1 MKKSLLVSVAA
12 GLLLL
17 SAAAPAEDYFV
28 RNRPFKQVIKAG
40 NEPLVGAEAFLRAL
54 DLNWTVNGDVVT
66 LTDKPAANPQLSA
79 GMLKFRYGQQEAAV
93 EANPRGGSVFIP
105 LRPMAKLLN
114 YSVNVN
120 TASRT
125 VDVVRARFATDNEK
139 KLVSELSAAQEA
151 ERIAKEEAWAKRA
164 AELKAKRDAAKAA
177 EEGTEEGTG
186 DGEKPADGEK
196 PKETASTTP
205 TPVETPPTPPTPP
218 AEEKKEEVPKEARLE
233 VFNTIATP
241 DPGNGTVLINC
252 EIKNMGEAP
261 SKPVSGTLILRGPD
275 ASASATN
282 VNVPKSKVWW
292 TTSISGPS
300 IQPGASW
307 PFNRKYSHPSGN
319 SMPLGNI
326 EAEFKLNS
334 TK

>member
-1 MKKSLLVSVAA
+1 MKKSLLLSVAA

-40 NEPLVGAEAFLRAL
+40 GEPLVGAEAFLRAL

-66 LTDKPAANPQLSA
+66 LTDKPAANPQLS
-79 GMLKFRYGQQEAAV
+79 GGLLKFRYRQQEAAV

-120 TASRT
+120 TSSRT
-125 VDVVRARFATDNEK
+125 VDVVRARFATDTEK
-139 KLVSELSAAQEA
+139 ALVGELSAAQEA
-151 ERIAKEEAWAKRA
+151 ERRAKEEAWAKRA
-164 AELKAKRDAAKAA
+164 AELKEKREAAKSS
-177 EEGTEEGTG
+177 EEGSEEEGNQ
-186 DGEKPADGEK
+186 GEK

-205 TPVETPPTPPTPP
+205 AQSPPTTPPP

-233 VFNTIATP
+233 VFNTTATP
-241 DPGNGTVLINC
+241 DPGNGSVLMNC
-252 EIKNMGEAP
+252 EVKNMGDAP
-261 SKPVSGTLILRGPD
+261 SKPVSGTLILTGPD
-275 ASASATN
+275 PSGSATN
-282 VNVPKSKVWW
+282 ANVPKNKVWW
-292 TTSISGPS
+292 STSISGPS

-307 PFNRKYSHPSGN
+307 QFNRKYNHPSGN